1 MIDHDYQLDS
11 TWKEGEIGGEG
22 VVHWSQSQVGGR
34 LVFTQKAFTRAPQQL
49 HILSILSLTRGNIGR
64 LHEQHR
70 HRLSIH
76 TSPPS
81 MNLAVVHKRLLL
93 LELFEQQQAKGNKT
107 IRWSEKKGEKKKIR
121 EFVLFLEIKQKNL
134 LSSVQNREFLIEIQ
148 QLRAIN
154 GEVNFR
160 SKSEII
166 LFNNKN
172 HTNKLL

>member
-1 MIDHDYQLDS
+1 M
-11 TWKEGEIGGEG
+11 K
-22 VVHWSQSQVGGR
+22 R
-34 LVFTQKAFTRAPQQL
+34 
-49 HILSILSLTRGNIGR
+49 RG
-64 LHEQHR
+64 
-70 HRLSIH
+70 
-76 TSPPS
+76 
-81 MNLAVVHKRLLL
+81 K
-93 LELFEQQQAKGNKT
+93 
-107 IRWSEKKGEKKKIR
+107 KKKIR

>member
-107 IRWSEKKGEKKKIR
+107 IRWSEKKGKKKKDSRVRFISR
-121 EFVLFLEIKQKNL
+121 NKTKKLVVERTKSRIFNRDSTIACDKRRSKFSKQKWNY
-134 LSSVQNREFLIEIQ
+134 FI
-148 QLRAIN
+148 
-154 GEVNFR
+154 
-160 SKSEII
+160 
-166 LFNNKN
+166 
-172 HTNKLL
+172 